1 MVARAGGY
9 YGMAFQGEIG
19 VTQGNPFFPT
29 IFNVVMDA
37 VVRHWM
43 MGVIAEEEAQGGAW
57 ERREGIRQ
65 RYFMPTMA
73 WLPCHTLD
81 GYRAYLTPWSACLTG
96 WACGKMSVRQSTW
109 SVTSVSQ
116 QGT

>member
-1 MVARAGGY
+1 MVAWAGRY
-9 YGMAFQGEIG
+9 YGTAFQGERG
-19 VTQGNPFFPT
+19 VTQGDPLSPS

-73 WLPCHTLD
+73 WLPCLTSD
-81 GYRAYLTPWSACLTG
+81 GYRAHLTPWPACLTG
-96 WACGKMSVRQSTW
+96 WAYVQIPGRKLAW
-109 SVTSVSQ
+109 SVTPFRR